1 MNPASRSRTT
11 EPAGLAELLAAHPNL
26 APALE
31 RAKGKIAL
39 KARVEADAL
48 GSNLKLI
55 LSDWCEERGISQ
67 ISWVSAN
74 DPVKP
79 EFAIDHLI
87 DRLAQKL
94 GEIRFAQFLERFADD
109 LIELDENERRS
120 Q

>member
-1 MNPASRSRTT
+1 LRTSA
-11 EPAGLAELLAAHPNL
+11 EPGGLAELLAAHPAL
-26 APALE
+26 TPALE
-31 RAKGKIAL
+31 RARGKITV
-39 KARVEADAL
+39 KARIEADAL
-48 GSNLKLI
+48 ASNLKII
-55 LSDWCEERGISQ
+55 LRDWCEERGISQ